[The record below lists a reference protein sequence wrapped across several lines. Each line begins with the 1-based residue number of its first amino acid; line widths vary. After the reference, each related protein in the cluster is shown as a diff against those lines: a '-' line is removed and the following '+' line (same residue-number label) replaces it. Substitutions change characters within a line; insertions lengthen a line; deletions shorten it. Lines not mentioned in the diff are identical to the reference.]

1 MMKISLRELRCLIR
15 EAMVSPASAAAGGI
29 ALYSVSQGDM
39 FDIHILYATRKQG
52 FNLYDS
58 ITQDLVDSYVTAARW
73 ALVGAVKVALERGPS
88 YIDGVKTMISGYGP
102 LLYDIA
108 LKKNGSLRP
117 SPTSVSDD
125 AQRVWNYYENK
136 RSDVI
141 FTKNPTTVKLKSR
154 SSVDLSS
161 LEESHDDL
169 KNSLDDFYRRRGQRF
184 DSGKFEDALKVVA
197 EDLLSGLNM

>member
-1 MMKISLRELRCLIR
+1 MKISLGSLRRLIR
-15 EAMVSPASAAAGGI
+15 EAMVPPAAASAGGI
-29 ALYSVSQGDM
+29 ALCSVSQGDM

-52 FNLYDS
+52 FDLYDS

-88 YIDGVKTMISGYGP
+88 YIDGVKTTVGGYGP

-108 LKKNGSLRP
+108 LKKHGSLKP
-117 SPTSVSDD
+117 SPIGVSDD
-125 AQRVWNYYENK
+125 AQRVWDYYENK

-154 SSVDLSS
+154 GSVDLSS
-161 LEESHDDL
+161 LEEVHEDIKS
-169 KNSLDDFYRRRGQRF
+169 SLDNFYRQRGQRF
-184 DSGKFEDALKVVA
+184 DSGKFEDALKAVA